1 MHQCPPFHIRDSH
14 HTSKDRM
21 TDKPIVLEAGCKYV
35 LTVETTKECIVAMAN
50 LTVCEVK
57 CVQRK
62 WKKGD
67 IVKIVGTHLLGNI
80 GQVDQDERPDGD
92 VGVAIEG
99 IVSYTWVKPS
109 EIVPA
114 TEVEAACYRQRVAS
128 MYKMALD
135 TCTMDQLLDAMK
147 RRVTE
152 K

>member
-1 MHQCPPFHIRDSH
+1 
-14 HTSKDRM
+14 M

-35 LTVETTKECIVAMAN
+35 LTVETTKECILAMAN